1 MNDKR
6 FKWILYV
13 IIFVILGTI
22 TIQGYWNYKNYLVNK
37 QQLINDVQQSLD
49 NAVET
54 YFAHLA
60 ENKTI
65 AFAFDINDSNF
76 IENGKLAGKLDSI
89 MHKFEFSSNNLKSC
103 DTIDFELFD
112 SLTVYKGVKA
122 DSFLLSMHDYPN
134 QFPRTQFK
142 SIFRELH
149 MDSTAQ
155 GHFRTL
161 TSKVILSLTNDTL
174 RLKSIDSLFHSEL
187 SRKNLAI
194 NYGFSYRN
202 IEDKILF
209 FNPDIIK
216 SSTLKTSTRSPFLG
230 NKGVLTVH
238 FYNITKIILKRIL
251 TGILISTL
259 LVLVVIS
266 CLFYLL
272 KIIKH
277 QKQLAEVKNDLI
289 SNITHEFKTPIA
301 TISVAL
307 ESIKNFNVI
316 DDKEKTKT
324 YLEMSFNQLSKLNIM
339 VEKLLETATLDSESL
354 ELNKESINIV
364 DLLNSIIDK
373 YKIFPTTIGTE
384 AKKISF
390 NSSKETIMANV
401 DVFHFENAIN
411 NIIDNAIK
419 YGGEI
424 ISINLKK
431 YSNRIN
437 ISISDNGNSLT
448 KANKDKIFEKFYR
461 VSKGNTHD
469 VKGFGIGL
477 YYAKKIIEK
486 HGGTIHLNLDNNLTT
501 FKLSLPNE

>member
-6 FKWILYV
+6 YQWILY
-13 IIFVILGTI
+13 IIVFVILGTI
-22 TIQGYWNYKNYLVNK
+22 TIQVYWNYKNYLVNK

-54 YFAHLA
+54 YFTYLA
-60 ENKTI
+60 ENNTI
-65 AFAFDINDSNF
+65 AFAFGTNDSNF
-76 IENGKLAGKLDSI
+76 IEHASLDSI
-89 MHKFEFSSNNLKSC
+89 MHKFEVSSKNLKSC
-103 DTIDFELFD
+103 DTINVEIFD
-112 SLTVYKGVKA
+112 GVTVYKGVKA
-122 DSFLLSMHDYPN
+122 DSFLISIHDYPN
-134 QFPRTQFK
+134 PFPRTKLK
-142 SIFRELH
+142 SIFRDLH
-149 MDSTAQ
+149 LDSTAR

-174 RLKSIDSLFHSEL
+174 RLKNIDSLFHAEL
-187 SRKNLAI
+187 LRKNLAI

-202 IEDKILF
+202 IEDEMLY
-209 FNPDIIK
+209 FNPDIIEF
-216 SSTLKTSTRSPFLG
+216 STLKTTTRSPFLG
-230 NKGVLTVH
+230 NKGVLTVY
-238 FYNITKIILKRIL
+238 FSDETKIILKRIL
-251 TGILISTL
+251 NGILISTL
-259 LVLVVIS
+259 LVLTVIS

-316 DDKEKTKT
+316 DDKEKTKK
-324 YLEMSFNQLSKLNIM
+324 YLDMSGDQLEKLNVM
-339 VEKLLETATLDSESL
+339 VEKLLETATLDSDSL
-354 ELNKESINIV
+354 KLNKEKIDISE
-364 DLLNSIIDK
+364 LLFSIIEKHRISLDTK
-373 YKIFPTTIGTE
+373 TIN
-384 AKKISF
+384 F
-390 NSSKETIMANV
+390 SSSEEVIANV
-401 DVFHFENAIN
+401 DAFHFENAIN

-431 YSNRIN
+431 YSNRID

-477 YYAKKIIEK
+477 YYAKKIIDK